1 MRRAVASVALALI
14 AGCGTSGGGSP
25 GAPEAEAPLD
35 RDEVP
40 RSSCSDIDPVGALAT
55 FSGFSCGWTLRPG
68 DDGTVE
74 LVHSMTTPTRSAAEM
89 PLPCETS
96 PCSVRGLETPVG
108 PLLVLEVGGAESEVP
123 AGVWLG
129 AVLGD
134 SLRFVDLWEDAGAV
148 VVDGG
153 ISLGPAHALA
163 PFDCQGALA
172 LFPEARLPGAAAV
185 PPPVSLQRR
194 AGALA
199 SETAVVSRAR
209 CELLSVGL
217 P

>member
-1 MRRAVASVALALI
+1 MAFVALALI
-14 AGCGTSGGGSP
+14 AGCGTNGGGSP

-35 RDEVP
+35 RNEVP
-40 RSSCSDIDPVGALAT
+40 GSSCGDIDPDGALAT
-55 FSGFSCGWTLRPG
+55 FSGSPCGWTLRPQ

-74 LVHSMTTPTRSAAEM
+74 LVHSIKTPTRSAGVM
-89 PLPCETS
+89 PLPCETL

-108 PLLVLEVGGAESEVP
+108 PVLVLEVRGLESEVP

-129 AVLGD
+129 VVLGN

-163 PFDCQGALA
+163 PFDCEGTLA
-172 LFPEARLPGAAAV
+172 LFPEARLPGGAAV

-199 SETAVVSRAR
+199 SEAAAVSRGR
-209 CELLSVGL
+209 CELLWVGL